1 MGATM
6 RSKKN
11 VNGLP
16 FMVKKKYPKQS
27 QKT

>member
-11 VNGLP
+11 VNGSP
-16 FMVKKKYPKQS
+16 FMVKKKRPKQY
-27 QKT
+27 QKM